1 MRSRVGGTPI
11 PPATDGR
18 RNGHGRG
25 WHRESDRTTATDA
38 GNQTNSKAVWTGPS
52 GPMDAAAGGPK
63 SLAPTSQICYAL
75 TQIFRNVNV

>member
-18 RNGHGRG
+18 RHGHGRG

-38 GNQTNSKAVWTGPS
+38 GNQTNSKAVWTGPL
-52 GPMDAAAGGPK
+52 GPTDAAKRPRIGRERV
-63 SLAPTSQICYAL
+63 PTRPRVLHA
-75 TQIFRNVNV
+75 R